1 MGTVWMLLRKVA
13 TLSVEDSGTT
23 SAWVSVFLVSNVSVL
38 VPYEVVLF
46 IPGNHLI
53 FIMKDL
59 LFPRLSVVQSLC
71 HCYHPYPSGLQLK
84 LQLNLL

>member
-13 TLSVEDSGTT
+13 TLSVEGSGTT

-38 VPYEVVLF
+38 VPFEVVLF
-46 IPGNHLI
+46 IPSNHLI

-59 LFPRLSVVQSLC
+59 LFPRLSVVRSLC
-71 HCYHPYPSGLQLK
+71 H
-84 LQLNLL
+84 